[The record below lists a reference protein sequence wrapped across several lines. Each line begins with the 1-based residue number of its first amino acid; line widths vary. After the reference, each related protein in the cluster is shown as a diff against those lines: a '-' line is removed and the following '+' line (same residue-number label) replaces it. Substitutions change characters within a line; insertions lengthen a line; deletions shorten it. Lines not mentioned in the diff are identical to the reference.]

1 MKVKLQE
8 EGVKLRNQIKELEA
22 QEEILNTQL
31 LLKALEIPNRTHP
44 DSPVRNFFFETNR
57 TGNFFQLFTFY
68 CQNIFLFSIFIKFFS

>member
-44 DSPVRNFFFETNR
+44 DSPVRNFF
-57 TGNFFQLFTFY
+57 
-68 CQNIFLFSIFIKFFS
+68 